1 MRGSTTVKAGVYVR
15 VSSDPNDTR
24 LGVTRQTEDCVK
36 LCQTKGWE
44 PVIYTENDTSASHG
58 TRPVYQQLVADIE
71 SGALAAVCVY
81 HLDRLH
87 RRPIELEQFIT
98 LADTKRIALATVS
111 GDVDLGT
118 DNGRLIAR
126 ITGAVARAEM
136 ERKSARMIRANLQ
149 AAEMGVMRGATRA
162 FGYTP
167 DNHLD
172 PRTAPA
178 VRRAYEA
185 VLGGASLRGI
195 ADQWN
200 QAGYT
205 SQTGKPW
212 ERVGVRKVLLNPRNA
227 GLRAHKGEIVVKDG
241 VPVAGKWPAIIDR
254 DTFDAVVA
262 LLKNPDRL
270 VVKAPGR
277 KYLLSGI
284 ALCGKCGHPLGSTI
298 PAKGRGPRYQ
308 CKHCYGITR
317 SVQDVD
323 ALILGLVAGRLS
335 RPDAAGLL
343 QAPEGPGLGEVRRR
357 ANLLRLRQEQMAE
370 AFADGAVTMAQLR
383 KANEKIAAELAAIDA
398 TLIDAGRS
406 RVLADAIAADPA
418 QVTAR
423 LHALP
428 LDRRRAIVDLLMTIT
443 VLPAGGKTF
452 NPERVHVVWK

>member
-1 MRGSTTVKAGVYVR
+1 VRNTPKAGVYVR

-24 LGVTRQTEDCVK
+24 LGVTRQTEDCVA
-36 LCQTKGWE
+36 LCRTKGWE
-44 PVIYTENDTSASHG
+44 PVVYTENDTSASHG
-58 TRPVYQQLVADIE
+58 TRPVYQQLLADIE

-87 RRPIELEQFIT
+87 RRPIELEQFIA
-98 LADTKRIALATVS
+98 LADAKRIALATVS

-172 PRTAPA
+172 PHTAPA
-178 VRRAYEA
+178 VRAAYEA
-185 VLGGASLRGI
+185 LLGGASLRGI
-195 ADQWN
+195 ANQWN

-241 VPVAGKWPAIIDR
+241 VPVQAQWPAIVDR
-254 DTFDAVVA
+254 DLFDAVSA
-262 LLKNPDRL
+262 LLKDPDRL
-270 VVKAPGR
+270 VVRAPGR

-317 SVQDVD
+317 SVKDVD
-323 ALILGLVAGRLS
+323 ALILGLVAARLS
-335 RPDAAGLL
+335 QPDAAGLL
-343 QAPEGPGLGEVRRR
+343 QAPESPALAQAR
-357 ANLLRLRQEQMAE
+357 ARATLLRLRQEQMAE
-370 AFADGAVTMAQLR
+370 AFAEGAVTMAQLR
-383 KANEKIAAELAAIDA
+383 KANEKISRELSGIDA
-398 TLIDAGRS
+398 TLLDASKS
-406 RVLADAIAADPA
+406 RVLADAIAADPDEVA
-418 QVTAR
+418 AR
-423 LHALP
+423 LHSLP
-428 LDRRRAIVDLLMTIT
+428 LDRRRAVIDLLMTVT

-452 NPERVHVVWK
+452 NPQRVQVEWR